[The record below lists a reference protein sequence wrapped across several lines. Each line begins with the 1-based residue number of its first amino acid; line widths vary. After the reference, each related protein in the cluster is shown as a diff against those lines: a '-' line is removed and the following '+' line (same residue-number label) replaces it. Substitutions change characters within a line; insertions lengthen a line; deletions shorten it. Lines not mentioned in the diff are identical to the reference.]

1 MLAKLTTP
9 SQPAFTIIVLLV
21 VAGFASAGRAAT
33 PDRTGWS
40 IELLYGRD
48 EIFPSVLASVTRDA
62 PFPPPLPGHAQLGDP
77 TGLISAQLVAPRDNC
92 PVTVTL
98 HATTLFDETAVTVQL
113 PVKGRTYRVAP
124 WLRLDHARLLN
135 IRHPIAGELLSLGVT
150 IDGATETKTREVR
163 VHAINDCLT
172 SLYQA
177 GRIYEVGFLAAAYIN
192 EYNPD
197 LVSTITRHALDHG
210 YVTAFDGYESD
221 DPAAVTRQVEAI
233 YRTLHDLGFKYSA
246 LTQSS
251 VNTTSAGT
259 QWIRFAGDAL
269 ISDQANCVDGSVLL
283 AAILS
288 QLNLR
293 VVLFYIPYHH
303 AFIGVYR
310 TARLGEEDGFD
321 VVETTVVG
329 DQPFSKSLEL
339 GRDRLARERA
349 KADNREI
356 RVISLLS
363 ASQLYSWDPK
373 QPEKTTV
380 FFNIDVAASRVRG
393 ILPLAEIARESN

>member
-1 MLAKLTTP
+1 MHAKTVFPRLL
-9 SQPAFTIIVLLV
+9 LLV
-21 VAGFASAGRAAT
+21 AVAFAPQAWSAPVN
-33 PDRTGWS
+33 PDWS

-62 PFPPPLPGHAQLGDP
+62 PFPPPLPGLVQLGDP
-77 TGLISAQLVAPRDNC
+77 TGLIAAQIVAPRDNC

-98 HATTLFDETAVTVQL
+98 RATTLFDETTVTVSL
-113 PVKGRTYRVAP
+113 PVKGQTYRVAP

-135 IRHPIAGELLSLGVT
+135 IRHPIAGELLSMRVTLDGV
-150 IDGATETKTREVR
+150 AEVKTREVR

-172 SLYQA
+172 SLFHA

-197 LVSTITRHALDHG
+197 LVSMITRHALDHG
-210 YVTAFDGYESD
+210 YVKAFDGYESE

-251 VNTTSAGT
+251 VNTTAAGT
-259 QWIRFAGDAL
+259 QWIRFTGDSL
-269 ISDQANCVDGSVLL
+269 LSDQANCVDGSVLM
-283 AAILS
+283 AAVLS

-293 VVLFYIPYHH
+293 VVMFYIPYHH
-303 AFIGVYR
+303 CFIGVYR
-310 TARLGEEDGFD
+310 TARMGEDDGFD
-321 VVETTVVG
+321 VVETTVIS
-329 DQPFSKSLEL
+329 DQPFSKSLQL
-339 GRDRLARERA
+339 GRDRLELERA

-356 RVISLLS
+356 RVISLLT

-373 QPEKTTV
+373 NPDKTTI

-393 ILPLAEIARESN
+393 ILPLAEITKESN

>member
-1 MLAKLTTP
+1 MY
-9 SQPAFTIIVLLV
+9 
-21 VAGFASAGRAAT
+21 
-33 PDRTGWS
+33 RTGLKTMRARTALSLWILLAGVGLLPAARSAPADWS

-62 PFPPPLPGHAQLGDP
+62 PFPPPLAGVTQLGDP
-77 TGLISAQLVAPRDNC
+77 IGLIAAQIVAPRDHC

-98 HATTLFDETAVTVQL
+98 AATSLSDAATVTVEL
-113 PVKGRTYRVAP
+113 PAKGQTYRVAP
-124 WLRLDHARLLN
+124 WLRLDHSRLLN
-135 IRHPIAGELLSLGVT
+135 IRHPIAGELLTMTVT
-150 IDGATETKTREVR
+150 LDGATDTRSREVR

-172 SLYQA
+172 SLYQN

-197 LVSTITRHALDHG
+197 LISTITRHALDKG
-210 YVTAFDGYESD
+210 YVKSFDGYESD
-221 DPAAVTRQVEAI
+221 DPAAVTQQVEAI

-251 VNTTSAGT
+251 VNTTAAGT
-259 QWIRFAGDAL
+259 QWIRFAGEAL
-269 ISDQANCVDGSVLL
+269 TSDQANCVDGSVLFAAVL
-283 AAILS
+283 A

-293 VVLFYIPYHH
+293 VVMFFIPYHH

-310 TARLGEEDGFD
+310 TPRMGEEEGFD

-329 DQPFSKSLEL
+329 DQPFLKSLEL
-339 GRDRLARERA
+339 GRDRLALERS
-349 KADNREI
+349 KPENREI
-356 RVISLLS
+356 RVINLLN
-363 ASQLYSWDPK
+363 ASQLHSWDPK
-373 QPEKTTV
+373 NPDKTTV

-393 ILPLAEIARESN
+393 ILPLAEIANESH